1 MVRIN
6 YLDASFAGSG
16 TGGQKSIDEVRATHA
31 CDDDTTLIVA
41 FIKGDG
47 ESFAALVDRH
57 MPMVYT
63 FVYRYVG
70 DADIAN
76 DVVQDVFIKVW
87 KNMKKFEL
95 GKNFK
100 TWLLTIA
107 KNTALDAIKKKK
119 ALLFSKIEEGETDL
133 DAFLAPY
140 VESVDLPDAL
150 LKKKQT
156 KADLDRILQE
166 LSPAYRSVLLLRYTE
181 RLKFREIADVLHEP
195 IDTIKS
201 KHRRALIQ
209 LRKMLLEAP
218 KPVSGSYSEGNR
230 SSHPHEHQL

>member
-1 MVRIN
+1 MRSNIARAN
-6 YLDASFAGSG
+6 YFDASFAAVQK
-16 TGGQKSIDEVRATHA
+16 GGQKSVDEVRAAHA
-31 CDDDTTLIVA
+31 GDDDAQLIAA

-57 MPMVYT
+57 MPMVYK

-70 DADIAN
+70 DVDIAN

-87 KNMKKFEL
+87 KNIKKFDQK
-95 GKNFK
+95 KNFK
-100 TWLLTIA
+100 TWVLTIA
-107 KNTALDAIKKKK
+107 KNTALDSIKKKK
-119 ALLFSKIEEGETDL
+119 SILFSKIEEGEADL

-140 VESVDLPDAL
+140 VESPDLPDSL
-150 LKKKQT
+150 LQKKQT
-156 KADLDRILQE
+156 TSDLDRILRE

-181 RLKFREIADVLHEP
+181 HLKFREIADVLQEP

-209 LRKMLLEAP
+209 LRKILTEAP
-218 KPVSGSYSEGNR
+218 KATGDSYSEGN
-230 SSHPHEHQL
+230 

>member
-1 MVRIN
+1 MIRTN
-6 YLDASFAGSG
+6 YLDASFAALGK
-16 TGGQKSIDEVRATHA
+16 GGQKSVDEVRAA
-31 CDDDTTLIVA
+31 YAGDDDAKLIAA
-41 FIKGDG
+41 FIKGNG

-57 MPMVYT
+57 MPMVYKFT
-63 FVYRYVG
+63 YRYVG
-70 DADIAN
+70 DADTAN

-87 KNMKKFEL
+87 KNIKKFDPE
-95 GKNFK
+95 KSFK

-119 ALLFSKIEEGETDL
+119 AVLFSKIEEGETDI

-140 VESVDLPDAL
+140 VESADLPDAL
-150 LKKKQT
+150 LQKKQT
-156 KADLDRILQE
+156 KADLDRMLQE

-181 RLKFREIADVLHEP
+181 HLKFREIADALQES

-209 LRKMLLEAP
+209 LRKMLAEAP
-218 KPVSGSYSEGNR
+218 KAASGSYSEGN
-230 SSHPHEHQL
+230 

>member
-1 MVRIN
+1 MIRTS
-6 YLDASFAGSG
+6 YLDASFAVSG
-16 TGGQKSIDEVRATHA
+16 TAEQKSVDEVRAAHA
-31 CDDDTTLIVA
+31 GDDDAQLIAA

-57 MPMVYT
+57 MPMVYR

-87 KNMKKFEL
+87 KNIKKFDPK
-95 GKNFK
+95 KNFK

-119 ALLFSKIEEGETDL
+119 AVLFSKIEEGETDL

-140 VESVDLPDAL
+140 VESADLPDVL
-150 LKKKQT
+150 LQKKQT

-181 RLKFREIADVLHEP
+181 HLKFREIADALQEP

-209 LRKMLLEAP
+209 LRKMLAEAP
-218 KPVSGSYSEGNR
+218 KAVSGSYSEGN
-230 SSHPHEHQL
+230 

>member
-1 MVRIN
+1 MIRTS
-6 YLDASFAGSG
+6 YLDASFAAPRRGE
-16 TGGQKSIDEVRATHA
+16 QKSVDEVRVAHVG
-31 CDDDTTLIVA
+31 DDDAKLIA
-41 FIKGDG
+41 TFIKGDG

-57 MPMVYT
+57 MPMVYK

-87 KNMKKFEL
+87 KNIKKFDSQ
-95 GKNFK
+95 KNFK

-119 ALLFSKIEEGETDL
+119 AVLFSKIEEGDTDL

-140 VESVDLPDAL
+140 VESADLPDAL
-150 LKKKQT
+150 LQKKQT

-166 LSPAYRSVLLLRYTE
+166 LSPTYRSVLLLRYTE
-181 RLKFREIADVLHEP
+181 HLKFREIADTLQEP

-209 LRKMLLEAP
+209 LRKMLAEAP
-218 KPVSGSYSEGNR
+218 KATNGSYSEGN
-230 SSHPHEHQL
+230 